1 MLWIILQLFVVIF
14 NKTSYI
20 NKKIYFEVG
29 QNYQLELNVSNINV
43 VKKEEKKNNDCAL
56 IPKDHLPKHELL
68 W

>member
-1 MLWIILQLFVVIF
+1 MLWFILQLFVVIF

-29 QNYQLELNVSNINV
+29 ENYQLELNVSNINV
-43 VKKEEKKNNDCAL
+43 VKKEENKKDCAL
-56 IPKDHLPKHELL
+56 IPKDQLPKHELL